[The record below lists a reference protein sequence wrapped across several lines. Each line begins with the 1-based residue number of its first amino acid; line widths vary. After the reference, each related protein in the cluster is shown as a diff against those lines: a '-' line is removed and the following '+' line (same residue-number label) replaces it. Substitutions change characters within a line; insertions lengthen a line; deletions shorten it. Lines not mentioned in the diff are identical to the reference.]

1 MMTFIR
7 RPIVISDSDDDVH
20 TKAEILACAKKM
32 LRKKQREEMLDGD
45 AYNKYM
51 FAAQTADE
59 TLFCFLIIVEIRGK
73 IHV

>member
-1 MMTFIR
+1 
-7 RPIVISDSDDDVH
+7 
-20 TKAEILACAKKM
+20 LACAKKM